1 MPIYC
6 YSCKECEHQFEIRH
20 SMFYDS
26 QRCIKCDS
34 CDVFKIPSLSL
45 YKAPLKSTQRTGKI
59 VDDYIRDVKEEIKQ
73 EKHKL
78 KSEEL

>member
-1 MPIYC
+1 MPVYC

-20 SMFYDS
+20 SMSYDS
-26 QRCIKCDS
+26 QRCTKCDS

-45 YKAPLKSTQRTGKI
+45 YKASSKPTQRTGKI
-59 VDDYIRDVKEEIKQ
+59 VDDYIRDAKEEIKQ